1 MRGPTLLR
9 TLVVLADAL
18 MLVAAL
24 FGAWR
29 TWVWWRPVME
39 QLLQVRYGEL
49 FLVNDWMPPA
59 AVLMVVWLVAL
70 RFLGFYD
77 PGKMNTAVRTLQALS
92 TSTVWVLVVI
102 FTFDFFAP
110 QRSYSRFLV
119 VAFLV
124 GGFGLL
130 GTWRFLLLKVQ
141 SRWPLPQAQEKLA
154 IYGVGAEA
162 VLMADRLRRG
172 QHPTWR
178 LVGFIR
184 PSGGDAV
191 EVDEDHIIG
200 DVEGLR
206 DLVNSHGLHTIVLAA
221 RSISREEALVLTT
234 RSAHMGLRVLQVPF
248 TWGIVSPRLDFAELG
263 DLQLIEMSRLAYP
276 TAAEAFKRA
285 FDLFAVFLGGLV
297 LTPMFVIT
305 ALLIRLD
312 SKGPVFFS
320 APRIGKG
327 GRTFP
332 FYKFRSMKLGAEDE
346 KAELKSR
353 NEADGPLF
361 KIADDPRI
369 TRVGRLIRKF
379 SIDEFP
385 QFWNVIRG
393 DMNLVGPRPL
403 PVQDLEGIEGD
414 AEIAY
419 WFELRHQ
426 VSPGITGLWQVK
438 GRSDLGFREMVR
450 LDIHY
455 VQNWSPWLDLK
466 ILLATVPAVLRG
478 RGAR

>member
-1 MRGPTLLR
+1 M
-9 TLVVLADAL
+9 VLGDAL
-18 MLVAAL
+18 VLLGAL
-24 FGAWR
+24 FGAFR
-29 TWVWWRPVME
+29 AWVWWRPVME
-39 QLLQVRYGEL
+39 QLLQVRMAEL
-49 FLVNDWMPPA
+49 LVVNDWMPPA
-59 AVLMVVWLVAL
+59 LVLVVVWLVAL

-77 PGKMNTAVRTLQALS
+77 PGRMNTAVRTLQALT

-102 FTFDFFAP
+102 VTFQFFAP
-110 QRSYSRFLV
+110 QRTYSRFLV
-119 VAFLV
+119 VVFLV
-124 GGFGLL
+124 AGFCSL

-141 SRWPLPQAQEKLA
+141 ARWPLPQVQENLA

-162 VLMADRLRRG
+162 ALMAERLRRG
-172 QHPTWR
+172 EHPTWK
-178 LVGFIR
+178 LAGFIR
-184 PSGGDAV
+184 PAEPDDPV
-191 EVDEDHIIG
+191 VDEDRIIG

-206 DLVNSHGLHTIVLAA
+206 EVVNEHTLHTLVLAA
-221 RSISREEALVLTT
+221 RSISRAEALTLTT
-234 RSAHMGLRVLQVPF
+234 RSAHMGLRVLQIPF

-263 DLQLIEMSRLAYP
+263 DLQLIEMSRLSYP

-285 FDLFAVFLGGLV
+285 FDLVAVLLGGLF
-297 LTPMFVIT
+297 LTPVFLLT

-312 SKGPVFFS
+312 SSGPVLFS
-320 APRIGKG
+320 APRVGKG

-332 FYKFRSMKLGAEDE
+332 FYKFRSMEAGAETQKEDLLE
-346 KAELKSR
+346 R

-361 KIADDPRI
+361 KMADDPRV
-369 TRVGRLIRKF
+369 TRIGRFIRKY
-379 SIDEFP
+379 SVDEFP
-385 QFWNVIRG
+385 QFWNVVRG

-403 PVQDLEGIEGD
+403 PVQDLEGIED
-414 AEIAY
+414 DPEIAY

-426 VSPGITGLWQVK
+426 VSPGITGLWQVM